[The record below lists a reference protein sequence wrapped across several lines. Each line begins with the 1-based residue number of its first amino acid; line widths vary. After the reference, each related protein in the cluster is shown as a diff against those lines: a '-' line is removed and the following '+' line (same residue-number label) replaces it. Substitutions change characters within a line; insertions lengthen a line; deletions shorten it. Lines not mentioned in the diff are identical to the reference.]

1 MSDAGS
7 VEVQAARREAGMGH
21 LAGLWWPVRS
31 LLLWV
36 ASIVHF
42 FVVCCGLILLSFFKD
57 PRHNDWPQ
65 RAFFRNVLRVAGV
78 RFRVRYAPGFDPRRT
93 ALFICNHVNL
103 FDPMVIYSAIPQFV
117 RGMELE
123 SHFKIPAYGWM
134 VGKFGN
140 IPVPSQHGKAEMR
153 ELARRIQSALDG
165 GTSVIVFA
173 EGHRTRD
180 GRVAPFQKGIFRWAC
195 EFGYPIAP
203 MSITGSYEFSRT
215 GSWLLRP
222 STIVVYLHE
231 MVETCGLDVAE
242 AENLRARVHATVSR
256 PVDAALGIVD
266 SGAELG
272 AYRTARSRTEIL
284 ARADVVARPAGAT

>member
-1 MSDAGS
+1 MGRAF
-7 VEVQAARREAGMGH
+7 AA
-21 LAGLWWPVRS
+21 LWWAVRS
-31 LLLWV
+31 LVLWA

-42 FVVCCGLILLSFFKD
+42 FVVCCGLIVLSFFKN
-57 PRHNDWPQ
+57 PRHNDRPQ
-65 RAFFRNVLRVAGV
+65 RVFFRNVLRVAGV
-78 RFRVRYAPGFDPRRT
+78 RFQVRYAPGFDPRRT

-140 IPVPSQHGKAEMR
+140 IPVPVRHGKAEMR

-173 EGHRTRD
+173 EGHRTPD

-203 MSITGSYEFSRT
+203 MSITGAYEFSRK

-222 STIVVYLHE
+222 STIVVYLHDLI
-231 MVETCGLDVAE
+231 ETRGLDDAAAE
-242 AENLRARVHATVSR
+242 SLRARVHGVVSR
-256 PVDAALGIVD
+256 PVDAALGFVEA
-266 SGAELG
+266 GAELG
-272 AYRTARSRTEIL
+272 AYRAARSRTEVL
-284 ARADVVARPAGAT
+284 ARAGVVARPAGAT